1 MHELEIF
8 DVSPYV
14 YTGTA
19 AIEQQY
25 YGLPVGG
32 IKLLLADITLAF
44 GRGNSVVLA
53 FDSKTN
59 KKELYPSYKSNRT
72 PNRAV
77 LIQLQFL
84 LEHLQY
90 AGLHCYKFDNV
101 EADDIVDWAIFQNVL
116 NYQGVVI
123 HGNDHDLL
131 HSLTENAIYKP
142 IRKSENIISTS
153 SFSLLADKD
162 REIPYNLISADKV
175 FFGCK
180 SDCIRPFKSAS
191 GISNKQ
197 LFDAYVQ
204 LLTDHELIDDYWET
218 VSKNNL
224 LYFIENS
231 ELFTDS
237 DRSELRVRVDL
248 VFPLDCPEGVQIIPN
263 VVKDL
268 NKDAY
273 GNLLTMVKDM
283 GGIRTLRLRFQ
294 EIQGIF
300 LESIKEYASRYK
312 TGSVSV
318 DSNLEVEPSYEIEAL
333 PVDAF
338 MGKHF

>member
-1 MHELEIF
+1 MNELEIF

-44 GRGNSVVLA
+44 GRGNSVILA

-90 AGLHCYKFDNV
+90 AGLHCYRFDNV

-123 HGNDHDLL
+123 
-131 HSLTENAIYKP
+131 
-142 IRKSENIISTS
+142 
-153 SFSLLADKD
+153 
-162 REIPYNLISADKV
+162 
-175 FFGCK
+175 
-180 SDCIRPFKSAS
+180 
-191 GISNKQ
+191 
-197 LFDAYVQ
+197 
-204 LLTDHELIDDYWET
+204 
-218 VSKNNL
+218 
-224 LYFIENS
+224 
-231 ELFTDS
+231 
-237 DRSELRVRVDL
+237 RSEERRVGKE
-248 VFPLDCPEGVQIIPN
+248 C
-263 VVKDL
+263 
-268 NKDAY
+268 
-273 GNLLTMVKDM
+273 
-283 GGIRTLRLRFQ
+283 RL
-294 EIQGIF
+294 
-300 LESIKEYASRYK
+300 
-312 TGSVSV
+312 
-318 DSNLEVEPSYEIEAL
+318 
-333 PVDAF
+333 
-338 MGKHF
+338 